1 MRTMVIAKKWGNSMG
16 VILPA
21 EFVRENNIQ
30 EGEEL
35 DLTLEKKGN
44 VLKELFGALKSKKTS
59 EQVRKEFR
67 KEFESKWME

>member
-1 MRTMVIAKKWGNSMG
+1 MVIAKKWGNSLG

-21 EFVRENNIQ
+21 EFVKQNNIQ

-35 DLTLEKKGN
+35 DITLEKKQN
-44 VLKELFGALKSKKTS
+44 VLKELFGSLKTKKTA

-67 KEFESKWME
+67 REFDSKWM

>member
-1 MRTMVIAKKWGNSMG
+1 MG